1 MIVIVKLKRQEYKM
15 KDIRYSAKGFTH
27 SNNEYVTI
35 NEEDM
40 AQLVN
45 QAIKTLAIF
54 GELTAT
60 SEGSRTLMNR
70 NKALYGKRG
79 KTRIAPGREN
89 TIMSVIGG
97 FINNYMSKEEQFKND
112 ISLNQLPFLA
122 QALNEYGKELGFEP
136 IIFRHALFEFG
147 K

>member
-1 MIVIVKLKRQEYKM
+1 M
-15 KDIRYSAKGFTH
+15 KEIQYTSKGFTQ

-35 NEEDM
+35 DADDM
-40 AQLVN
+40 RDLMQ
-45 QAIKTLAIF
+45 QAITTLATF

-70 NKALYGKRG
+70 NKELYGKRG
-79 KTRIAPGREN
+79 KTDIGPGREN

-97 FINNYMSKEEQFKND
+97 LVRNYMRKDEQFKND
-112 ISLNQLPFLA
+112 ISLNQLPYIA
-122 QALNEYGKELGFEP
+122 QALNEYGQELGYKP
-136 IIFRHALFEFG
+136 IVFRNRLFDFG

>member
-1 MIVIVKLKRQEYKM
+1 M
-15 KDIRYSAKGFTH
+15 KEIKYSAKGFTQ

-35 NEEDM
+35 DSDDM
-40 AQLVN
+40 ASMMN

-70 NKALYGKRG
+70 NRDLYGKRG
-79 KTRIAPGREN
+79 KTDIAPGREN
-89 TIMSVIGG
+89 TIMSVVGG
-97 FINNYMSKEEQFKND
+97 LVRNYMSKQDAFKND
-112 ISLNQLPFLA
+112 ISLNQLPYIA
-122 QALNEYGKELGFEP
+122 QALNEYGAELGYEP
-136 IIFRHALFEFG
+136 IVFRNQLFDFG

>member
-1 MIVIVKLKRQEYKM
+1 M
-15 KDIRYSAKGFTH
+15 KEIKYSAKGFTQ

-35 NEEDM
+35 DSDDM
-40 AQLVN
+40 AFMMN

-70 NKALYGKRG
+70 NKDLYGKRG
-79 KTRIAPGREN
+79 KTDIAPGREN
-89 TIMSVIGG
+89 TIMSVVGG
-97 FINNYMSKEEQFKND
+97 LVRNYMSKQDTFKND
-112 ISLNQLPFLA
+112 ISLNQLPYIA
-122 QALNEYGKELGFEP
+122 QALNEYGAELGYEP
-136 IIFRHALFEFG
+136 IVFRNQLFDFG

>member
-1 MIVIVKLKRQEYKM
+1 MNE
-15 KDIRYSAKGFTH
+15 IRYTARGFTN

-40 AQLVN
+40 ARLMN

-70 NKALYGKRG
+70 NRELYGKRG
-79 KTRIAPGREN
+79 KTDIAPGRDN
-89 TIMSVIGG
+89 TIMSVVGG
-97 FINNYMSKEEQFKND
+97 LVRNYMTKQDTFKND
-112 ISLNQLPFLA
+112 ISLNQLPYIA
-122 QALNEYGKELGFEP
+122 QALNEYGSELNYEP
-136 IIFRHALFEFG
+136 VVFRNQLFEFG

>member
-1 MIVIVKLKRQEYKM
+1 M
-15 KDIRYSAKGFTH
+15 KEIKYSAKGFTQ

-35 NEEDM
+35 DSDDM
-40 AQLVN
+40 ASMMN

-70 NKALYGKRG
+70 NKDLYGKRG
-79 KTRIAPGREN
+79 KTDIAPGREN
-89 TIMSVIGG
+89 TIMSVVGG
-97 FINNYMSKEEQFKND
+97 LVRNYMSKQDAFKND
-112 ISLNQLPFLA
+112 ISLNQLPYIA
-122 QALNEYGKELGFEP
+122 QALNEYGAELGYEP
-136 IIFRHALFEFG
+136 IVFRNQLFDFG

>member
-1 MIVIVKLKRQEYKM
+1 MNE
-15 KDIRYSAKGFTH
+15 IRYTAKGFTN

-35 NEEDM
+35 NPDDM
-40 AQLVN
+40 TRLMN

-60 SEGSRTLMNR
+60 SEGSRSLMNR
-70 NKALYGKRG
+70 NKELYGKRG
-79 KTRIAPGREN
+79 KTDIAPGREN

-97 FINNYMSKEEQFKND
+97 LVRNYMSKQDSFKND
-112 ISLNQLPFLA
+112 ISLNQLPYIS
-122 QALNEYGKELGFEP
+122 QALNEYGTELGFDL
-136 IIFRHALFEFG
+136 IVFRNQLFEFG

>member
-1 MIVIVKLKRQEYKM
+1 MNEIKYT
-15 KDIRYSAKGFTH
+15 AKGFTN

-35 NEEDM
+35 LEEDM
-40 AQLVN
+40 GRLMN

-70 NKALYGKRG
+70 NKELYGRRG
-79 KTRIAPGREN
+79 KTDIAPGRDN
-89 TIMSVIGG
+89 TIMSVVGG
-97 FINNYMSKEEQFKND
+97 LVRNYISKQDTFKND
-112 ISLNQLPFLA
+112 VSLNQLPYIA
-122 QALNEYGKELGFEP
+122 QALNEYGAELGYEP
-136 IIFRHALFEFG
+136 VVFRNQLFDFG